1 MYRLVPSKTQLAS
14 FIPGAINT
22 SHRGATHIFSNP
34 YRAAAS
40 PEDAA
45 IPWDAFPIGGVTA
58 GAVHAHEEFGV
69 TVDLLADEN
78 VVGLISPG
86 QVCSEMHCPLHVL
99 LTKRCCSRQ
108 YFALIQVL
116 ASITSICC

>member
-1 MYRLVPSKTQLAS
+1 MQTTDLAEVQVLNS
-14 FIPGAINT
+14 
-22 SHRGATHIFSNP
+22 RGAYLCIQTC
-34 YRAAAS
+34 RGAAN

-86 QVCSEMHCPLHVL
+86 QVPF
-99 LTKRCCSRQ
+99 RSRMERV
-108 YFALIQVL
+108 YLMFTFVGTCTCRIARPD
-116 ASITSICC
+116 

>member
-1 MYRLVPSKTQLAS
+1 M
-14 FIPGAINT
+14 N
-22 SHRGATHIFSNP
+22 
-34 YRAAAS
+34 

-86 QVCSEMHCPLHVL
+86 QVRL
-99 LTKRCCSRQ
+99 KR
-108 YFALIQVL
+108 
-116 ASITSICC
+116 

>member
-1 MYRLVPSKTQLAS
+1 MLKISGTVPEATV
-14 FIPGAINT
+14 AIKRR
-22 SHRGATHIFSNP
+22 HC
-34 YRAAAS
+34 RAAAS

-45 IPWDAFPIGGVTA
+45 IPWNAFPVGGVTA

-86 QVCSEMHCPLHVL
+86 QVRSKLHCQL
-99 LTKRCCSRQ
+99 Q
-108 YFALIQVL
+108 
-116 ASITSICC
+116 

>member
-1 MYRLVPSKTQLAS
+1 MDLDCKAETRRKCS
-14 FIPGAINT
+14 FHT
-22 SHRGATHIFSNP
+22 TVTHACVRSC
-34 YRAAAS
+34 RAAAN

-45 IPWDAFPIGGVTA
+45 IPWDAFPIDGVTA

-86 QVCSEMHCPLHVL
+86 QVRSKLRCQLHEMLA
-99 LTKRCCSRQ
+99 TCCRTGR
-108 YFALIQVL
+108 FLP
-116 ASITSICC
+116 